1 MRPIYPTSNATP
13 FRYHDLISAWM
24 SNCNVLGGITSPLR
38 ISNCIPHFSGHV
50 ITYIYIYISGSN
62 SIHMKS
68 VKAKSMEKESKV
80 LHGKIKQYLRRET
93 KTNNSKVT

>member
-1 MRPIYPTSNATP
+1 MCWVE
-13 FRYHDLISAWM
+13 L
-24 SNCNVLGGITSPLR
+24 LPL
-38 ISNCIPHFSGHV
+38 SELVVASLTLVGMWLP
-50 ITYIYIYISGSN
+50 IYISGSN